1 VRKRGSWRVERLLQE
16 LPVKVVITLGSDAP
30 KPSIV
35 VPLLKLGLIGL
46 AAFLVISRKDIR
58 TYMRMRNT

>member
-1 VRKRGSWRVERLLQE
+1 